1 MPSLPPKHSVFNRE
15 TTPRRNAHQRGYTR
29 RWRKARAAF
38 IAQSF
43 ANGDITCKLC
53 GRPLMD
59 NSDIEIDHIIP
70 HRGDPRFFWDLSNWE
85 MAHGACH
92 AAKTRR
98 GE

>member
-1 MPSLPPKHSVFNRE
+1 
-15 TTPRRNAHQRGYTR
+15 
-29 RWRKARAAF
+29 
-38 IAQSF
+38 
-43 ANGDITCKLC
+43 
-53 GRPLMD
+53 MD